1 MAVAVNGLA
10 DAVMAALQEFETE
23 ATEAVKESVV
33 SAADACLASV
43 KANSPKDSGDYQK
56 GWRVKK
62 VYEGEHDMRVRV
74 YNKDHY
80 QLTHLLEKGHAL
92 RGGGR
97 AQAFEHIGPVA
108 EWVDENLTNII
119 KSNIEKEN

>member
-1 MAVAVNGLA
+1 MAVSVDGLA
-10 DAVMAALQEFETE
+10 DAIMEALQEFETA

-43 KANSPKDSGDYQK
+43 KANSPKDSGDYQE

-80 QLTHLLEKGHAL
+80 QRTHLLEDGHANVD
-92 RGGGR
+92 GGR
-97 AQAFEHIGPVA
+97 TEGKPHIGPAADQASRVL
-108 EWVDENLTNII
+108 ERDI
-119 KSNIEKEN
+119 KIKVGR

>member
-1 MAVAVNGLA
+1 MLVSVDGLA
-10 DAVMAALQEFETE
+10 DAIMDALQEFETE

-43 KANSPKDSGDYQK
+43 KANSPKDSGDYQE

-62 VYEGEHDMRVRV
+62 VYEGEHDMRIRV

-80 QLTHLLEKGHAL
+80 QRTHLLEDGHANVD
-92 RGGGR
+92 GGR
-97 AQAFEHIGPVA
+97 TEGKPHIGPAADQASRVL
-108 EWVDENLTNII
+108 ERDI
-119 KSNIEKEN
+119 KIKVGR

>member
-1 MAVAVNGLA
+1 MAVSVDGLA
-10 DAVMAALQEFETE
+10 DAIMDALQEFETE

-62 VYEGEHDMRVRV
+62 VYEGEHDMRVMV

-80 QLTHLLEKGHAL
+80 QRTHLLEDGHANVD
-92 RGGGR
+92 GGR
-97 AQAFEHIGPVA
+97 TEGKPHIGPAADQASRVL
-108 EWVDENLTNII
+108 ERDI
-119 KSNIEKEN
+119 KIKVGR

>member
-1 MAVAVNGLA
+1 MAVSVDGLA
-10 DAVMAALQEFETE
+10 DAIMDALQEFETE

-56 GWRVKK
+56 GWRVKE
-62 VYEGEHDMRVRV
+62 VYEGEHDMRIRV

-80 QLTHLLEKGHAL
+80 QRTHLLEDGHANVD
-92 RGGGR
+92 GGR
-97 AQAFEHIGPVA
+97 TEGKPHIGPAADQASRVL
-108 EWVDENLTNII
+108 ERDI
-119 KSNIEKEN
+119 KIKVGR

>member
-1 MAVAVNGLA
+1 MAVSVDGLA
-10 DAVMAALQEFETE
+10 DAIMDALQEFETE

-80 QLTHLLEKGHAL
+80 QRTHLLEDGHANVD
-92 RGGGR
+92 GGR
-97 AQAFEHIGPVA
+97 TEGKPHIGPAADQASRVL
-108 EWVDENLTNII
+108 ERDI
-119 KSNIEKEN
+119 KIKVGR

>member
-1 MAVAVNGLA
+1 MAVSVDGLA
-10 DAVMAALQEFETE
+10 DAIMEALQEFETA

-43 KANSPKDSGDYQK
+43 KANSPKDSGDYQE

-62 VYEGEHDMRVRV
+62 VYEGEHDMLVRV

-80 QLTHLLEKGHAL
+80 QLTHLLEDGHANVD
-92 RGGGR
+92 GGR
-97 AQAFEHIGPVA
+97 TEGKPHIGPAADQASRVL
-108 EWVDENLTNII
+108 ERDI
-119 KSNIEKEN
+119 KIKVGR

>member
-1 MAVAVNGLA
+1 MAVSVNGLA
-10 DAVMAALQEFETE
+10 DAIMAALQEFETE
-23 ATEAVKESVV
+23 TTEALKESVV

-80 QLTHLLEKGHAL
+80 QRTHLLEDGHANVD
-92 RGGGR
+92 GGR
-97 AQAFEHIGPVA
+97 TEGKPHIGPAADQASRVL
-108 EWVDENLTNII
+108 ERDI
-119 KSNIEKEN
+119 KIKVGR

>member
-1 MAVAVNGLA
+1 MAVSVDGLA
-10 DAVMAALQEFETE
+10 DAIMDALQEFETE

-33 SAADACLASV
+33 SAADTCLASV
-43 KANSPKDSGDYQK
+43 SANSPKDSGDYQK

-80 QLTHLLEKGHAL
+80 QRTHLLEDGHANVD
-92 RGGGR
+92 GGR
-97 AQAFEHIGPVA
+97 TEGKPHIGPAADQASRVL
-108 EWVDENLTNII
+108 ERDI
-119 KSNIEKEN
+119 KIKVGR

>member
-1 MAVAVNGLA
+1 MSVSVDGLA
-10 DAVMAALQEFETE
+10 DAIMDALQEFETE

-56 GWRVKK
+56 GWRVKT

-80 QLTHLLEKGHAL
+80 QRTHLLEDGHANVD
-92 RGGGR
+92 GGR
-97 AQAFEHIGPVA
+97 TEGKPHIGPAADQASRVL
-108 EWVDENLTNII
+108 ERDI
-119 KSNIEKEN
+119 KIKVGR

>member
-80 QLTHLLEKGHAL
+80 QRTHLLEDGHANVD
-92 RGGGR
+92 GGR
-97 AQAFEHIGPVA
+97 TEGKPHIGPAADQASRVL
-108 EWVDENLTNII
+108 ERDI
-119 KSNIEKEN
+119 KIKVGR

>member
-1 MAVAVNGLA
+1 MSVSVDGLA
-10 DAVMAALQEFETE
+10 DAIMDALQEFETE

-62 VYEGEHDMRVRV
+62 VYEGEHDMLVRV

-80 QLTHLLEKGHAL
+80 QLTHLLEDGHANVD
-92 RGGGR
+92 GGR
-97 AQAFEHIGPVA
+97 TEGKPHIGPAADQASRVL
-108 EWVDENLTNII
+108 ERDI
-119 KSNIEKEN
+119 KIKVGR

>member
-1 MAVAVNGLA
+1 MAVSVNGLA
-10 DAVMAALQEFETE
+10 DAIMDALQEFETE

-43 KANSPKDSGDYQK
+43 KANSPKDSGDYQE

-62 VYEGEHDMRVRV
+62 VYEGEHDMRIRV

-80 QLTHLLEKGHAL
+80 QRTHLLEDGHANVD
-92 RGGGR
+92 GGR
-97 AQAFEHIGPVA
+97 TEGKPHIGPAADQASRVL
-108 EWVDENLTNII
+108 ERDI
-119 KSNIEKEN
+119 KIKVGR

>member
-1 MAVAVNGLA
+1 MAVSVNGLA
-10 DAVMAALQEFETE
+10 DAIMDALQEFETE

-62 VYEGEHDMRVRV
+62 VYECEHDMRVRV

-80 QLTHLLEKGHAL
+80 QRTHLLEDGHANVD
-92 RGGGR
+92 GGR
-97 AQAFEHIGPVA
+97 TEGKPHIGPAADQASRVL
-108 EWVDENLTNII
+108 ERDI
-119 KSNIEKEN
+119 KIKVGR

>member
-10 DAVMAALQEFETE
+10 DAVMAALLEFETE

-33 SAADACLASV
+33 SAADTCLASV
-43 KANSPKDSGDYQK
+43 SANSPKDSGDYQK

-80 QLTHLLEKGHAL
+80 QRTHLLEDGHANVD
-92 RGGGR
+92 GGR
-97 AQAFEHIGPVA
+97 TEGKPHIGPAADQASRVL
-108 EWVDENLTNII
+108 ERDI
-119 KSNIEKEN
+119 KIKVGR

>member
-1 MAVAVNGLA
+1 MAVSVDGLA
-10 DAVMAALQEFETE
+10 DAIMDALQEFETE
-23 ATEAVKESVV
+23 AAEAVKESVV

-56 GWRVKK
+56 GWRVKT

-80 QLTHLLEKGHAL
+80 QRTHLLEDGHANVD
-92 RGGGR
+92 GGR
-97 AQAFEHIGPVA
+97 TEGKPHIGPAADQASRVL
-108 EWVDENLTNII
+108 ERDI
-119 KSNIEKEN
+119 KIKVGR

>member
-1 MAVAVNGLA
+1 MAVSVNGLA
-10 DAVMAALQEFETE
+10 DAIMDALQEFETE

-80 QLTHLLEKGHAL
+80 PLTHLLEDGHANVD
-92 RGGGR
+92 GGR
-97 AQAFEHIGPVA
+97 TEGKPHIGPA
-108 EWVDENLTNII
+108 ADQAGRILERDI
-119 KSNIEKEN
+119 KIKVGR